1 MTEDRC
7 ARCDSPELEV
17 QLNRARARNKML
29 KRKLDD
35 IEALIVRR
43 LHSWSGEFYK
53 EGEISAST
61 KRKLNTKFGAVA
73 TVLGEVRQVI
83 HGEQYAQDKREVQ

>member
-7 ARCDSPELEV
+7 ARCDSPDLEL
-17 QLNRARARNKML
+17 QLSRARARNRMY

-61 KRKLNTKFGAVA
+61 KRKNGVKFGVISL
-73 TVLGEVRQVI
+73 VLGDVRQVI
-83 HGEQYAQDKREVQ
+83 HGKQYAESLREDQ